1 MQLTQENDLINSLQ
15 LMINSY
21 MSRNPQLTLNALAQ
35 RSNIPITSLRRLVGG
50 GQKSEIAPH
59 SVLNLVS
66 YILRERNI
74 SKLIAKLDLS
84 IASFLKRH
92 FGNFI
97 FVSETKNNECDFEL
111 ELRDQTKFL
120 IFKMAQNHNGVELE
134 TLTENFGILGTK
146 KIEEMISDGLLISE
160 GQRLHAVD
168 KNYQVDSQLVADHL
182 PALVQFYKPELA
194 KEGMNYF
201 VQLNESLNPEA
212 IEKITEIQ
220 RRSLTEIQSII
231 SNVESLGEIPYFYL
245 NLSETMI
252 LDPLQKEYH

>member
-97 FVSETKNNECDFEL
+97 FVAETNNNDPDLDL

-120 IFKMAQNHNGVELE
+120 IFKMAQNHNGVDLE

-146 KIEEMISDGLLISE
+146 KIEEMVSDGLLTLLGE
-160 GQRLHAVD
+160 RLHAVN
-168 KNYQVDSQLVADHL
+168 KNYKINTQLVADHL
-182 PALVQFYKPELA
+182 PALVQFYKPELS

-201 VQLNESLNPEA
+201 AQLNESLNPQA
-212 IEKITEIQ
+212 IEKIMAIQKCCLEEIQ
-220 RRSLTEIQSII
+220 KII

-252 LDPLQKEYH
+252 LDPLQKEYP